1 MPRAGVTSDRVA
13 EEAEALADEVGLQ
26 NITLAAVAARLGIR
40 LPSLYKHID
49 SLAALKATVGERAIR
64 ELTEVMARATV
75 GRSGADAV
83 GALARALRG
92 WALEH
97 PGRYSATV
105 APPRRGAVVEAAAVA
120 GGSVAAGAAGVA
132 GVAGAAG
139 AAGADSDS
147 GEVVVVETD
156 AETRADS
163 GEVVPEVEVVAAEAA
178 LEVIFDALA
187 GFGLEGG
194 DAIDATRALRSLLH
208 GFVSLEAAGGFGM
221 PDDVDRSFDRLVD
234 AFIRALPGYAS
245 A

>member
-1 MPRAGVTSDRVA
+1 M
-13 EEAEALADEVGLQ
+13 
-26 NITLAAVAARLGIR
+26 
-40 LPSLYKHID
+40 
-49 SLAALKATVGERAIR
+49 GERAIR

-97 PGRYSATV
+97 PGRGPSATV
-105 APPRRGAVVEAAAVA
+105 APPRRGAVAEVA
-120 GGSVAAGAAGVA
+120 EVAGAAGV
-132 GVAGAAG
+132 GELAGAAG
-139 AAGADSDS
+139 AARCGFGFGGGRRGGNGCGDPS
-147 GEVVVVETD
+147 GF
-156 AETRADS
+156 
-163 GEVVPEVEVVAAEAA
+163 GEVVPEVEAVAEAVAAEAA

-194 DAIDATRALRSLLH
+194 DAIDATRALRPLLH